1 MHDVT
6 EHKDIGIDPAS
17 CALVIVDVQNDFC
30 HEDGAFATLGPDVS
44 RLQAVVPAI
53 ESLLELAHANS
64 VPVIHLVTTHGP
76 WSDSPS
82 WRRRGLAGA
91 TLDVERTPFLE
102 PGTWG
107 AEMYR
112 IVPGA
117 DDLIIEKHRYS
128 GFAYTPLELALQ
140 AKDRDTILLA
150 GVTTHACVEAT
161 AFDAISRGVFPVLV
175 EDCVATTSDPLASS
189 AHRDFTE
196 LLGAV
201 VSLPA
206 LASAWSHRPAGA

>member
-1 MHDVT
+1 MKDVT
-6 EHKDIGIDPAS
+6 EHRDMAIDAAS
-17 CALVIVDVQNDFC
+17 CALVVVDVQNDFC

-53 ESLLELAHANS
+53 ESLLELAHAES

-91 TLDVERTPFLE
+91 TLDVERTPFLQ

-112 IVPGA
+112 LVPGE
-117 DDLIIEKHRYS
+117 DDLVIEKHRYS

-140 AKDRDTILLA
+140 AKERDTILLA

-189 AHRDFTE
+189 AHRDFKE

-201 VSLPA
+201 VSLPD
-206 LASAWSHRPAGA
+206 LAAAWSHTRDGE